1 MIISARREQSDGMN
15 KLNLILT
22 IPPSVN
28 HCYKNFNV
36 MGRRNRVLTPLA
48 RAWKEEAY
56 YIANALAHRE
66 RWRMPEPE
74 EKIVLEV
81 VAFWPD
87 GRRRDMNNTHKLL
100 CDALEGALYLDDKM
114 VLVRDMDFS
123 VDRKRPRLEVCVYV
137 KDD

>member
-28 HCYKNFNV
+28 HCYKNFNAMIDAGTV
-36 MGRRNRVLTPLA
+36 CLRHWQEPGRKRRIILLMLWHIGNTGACLNR
-48 RAWKEEAY
+48 K
-56 YIANALAHRE
+56 
-66 RWRMPEPE
+66 
-74 EKIVLEV
+74 K
-81 VAFWPD
+81 PD
-87 GRRRDMNNTHKLL
+87 DRRRDMNNTHKLL

-114 VLVRDMDFS
+114 VLVRDMDFAI
-123 VDRKRPRLEVCVYV
+123 DRKRPRLEVCVHV

>member
-1 MIISARREQSDGMN
+1 MN
-15 KLNLILT
+15 KLKLILT

-36 MGRRNRVLTPLA
+36 MGHRNRVLTPLA

-66 RWRMPEPE
+66 HLALPAADK
-74 EKIVLEV
+74 KIILEV

-87 GRRRDMNNTHKLL
+87 ARRRDMNNTHKLL

-123 VDRKRPRLEVCVYV
+123 IDKKRPRLEVCVYV

>member
-1 MIISARREQSDGMN
+1 MTISARREQSDGMN

-28 HCYKNFNV
+28 HCYKNFN
-36 MGRRNRVLTPLA
+36 
-48 RAWKEEAY
+48 
-56 YIANALAHRE
+56 AHRE
-66 RWRMPEPE
+66 GWRVPEPE

-100 CDALEGALYLDDKM
+100 CDALEGAVYLDDKM

>member
-1 MIISARREQSDGMN
+1 MN

-28 HCYKNFNV
+28 HCYQNIHVKGAR
-36 MGRRNRVLTPLA
+36 GRILTEAARNWKLITQYTAKAAVRQC
-48 RAWKEEAY
+48 AWQLPAADK
-56 YIANALAHRE
+56 
-66 RWRMPEPE
+66 
-74 EKIVLEV
+74 KIVLEI

-87 GRRRDMNNTHKLL
+87 ARRRDMNNTHKLL
-100 CDALEGALYLDDKM
+100 CDALEGVAYYDDKM

-123 VDRKRPRLEVCVYV
+123 VDRKHPRLEICVYV

>member
-1 MIISARREQSDGMN
+1 MN
-15 KLNLILT
+15 RLKLTLT

-28 HCYKNFNV
+28 HCYRNFNAA
-36 MGRRNRVLTPLA
+36 GRRNRVLTPLA

-66 RWRMPEPE
+66 GWRVPEPQ

-81 VAFWPD
+81 IAFWPD
-87 GRRRDMNNTHKLL
+87 GRRRDMSNTHKLL

-123 VDRKRPRLEVCVYV
+123 IDRANPRLEVCLYV

>member
-1 MIISARREQSDGMN
+1 MTISARREQSDGMN

-36 MGRRNRVLTPLA
+36 MGRRNRVLTP
-48 RAWKEEAY
+48 
-56 YIANALAHRE
+56 NALAHRE
-66 RWRMPEPE
+66 RWRVPEPE

>member
-1 MIISARREQSDGMN
+1 MN

-28 HCYKNFNV
+28 HCYKNFTC
-36 MGRRNRVLTPLA
+36 MGRQNRVLTPLA
-48 RAWKEEAY
+48 RAGKQEADY
-56 YIANALAHRE
+56 VANALAHRE
-66 RWRMPEPE
+66 GWRVPEPE

-81 VAFWPD
+81 IAFWPD

-100 CDALEGALYLDDKM
+100 CDALEGAVYLDDKM